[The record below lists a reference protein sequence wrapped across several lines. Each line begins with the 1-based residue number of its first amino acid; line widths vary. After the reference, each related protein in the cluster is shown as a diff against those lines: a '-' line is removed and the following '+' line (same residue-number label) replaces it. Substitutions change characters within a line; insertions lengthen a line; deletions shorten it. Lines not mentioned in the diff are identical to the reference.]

1 MLGGLD
7 ISIQAPEVSFTV
19 WVKTSRVFSK
29 GYIFRKR
36 LDAAG
41 FGSDLSCWALF
52 LNRDRG
58 PELRYGTCCV
68 QILLVF
74 VEMPRLFVEL
84 PCLGPRLQ
92 EHCRT
97 GTCLT
102 TVGQLVSL
110 QEKYEGL

>member
-1 MLGGLD
+1 MQLHGPLQKFDSPTMLGGLD

-68 QILLVF
+68 QI
-74 VEMPRLFVEL
+74 
-84 PCLGPRLQ
+84 
-92 EHCRT
+92 
-97 GTCLT
+97 
-102 TVGQLVSL
+102 
-110 QEKYEGL
+110 